1 MDTRVLKYFIAVA
14 KLGNVT
20 KAAEQLHIT
29 QPTLS
34 RQINELEKEIGV
46 DLFDR
51 VNHRLVLTKSGA
63 LFQQRAQTILD
74 FILQTK
80 SKLQNQDND
89 LSGTIRLG
97 CVESSVSIFAMNM
110 IEKMQRKYPHI
121 KFDIYTA
128 NGNDLKEKLDQDLLD
143 LIILIEPIEAAKY
156 HYLQLPNKDQ
166 WGLIVKKDSKLA
178 KKDSITAKDLYH
190 IPIAFTKRNLVRD
203 ELIDI
208 LKLDANKLNLRS
220 THNLAGNSLL
230 LVKSG
235 LFSMVSI
242 KGILDVYNSEGLSF
256 IPFKPFTLANHITA
270 WKKNSYLS
278 PATEKFIQLIA
289 EEINFVPKK

>member
-1 MDTRVLKYFIAVA
+1 METRVLKYFITVA
-14 KLGNVT
+14 SLGNVT

-51 VNHRLVLTKSGA
+51 TNHRLVLTKAGA
-63 LFQQRAQTILD
+63 LFQQRAQMMLN
-74 FILQTK
+74 FVSQTK
-80 SKLQNQDND
+80 SELQNQNSD

-97 CVESSVSIFAMNM
+97 CVESSVSLFAMKM
-110 IEKMQRKYPHI
+110 VEKMQKTYPNV

-143 LIILIEPIEAAKY
+143 LIILIEPIETAKY

-166 WGLIVKKDSKLA
+166 WGLIVKKDSYLA
-178 KKDSITAKDLYH
+178 KKDYVTADDLYRT
-190 IPIAFTKRNLVRD
+190 PLAFSKRNIVRD
-203 ELIDI
+203 ELIDV
-208 LKLDANKLNLRS
+208 LKLDANKLDSRS

-230 LVKSG
+230 LVKMG
-235 LFSMVSI
+235 MFSMVSI
-242 KGILDVYNSEGLSF
+242 KGILDIYNSNGLTF
-256 IPFKPFTLANHITA
+256 VPFKPFTQAGHITA
-270 WKKNSYLS
+270 WKKNTYLS

-289 EEINFVPKK
+289 DEIN